1 MALNYPAQPGDIDHL
16 IADDHTVVDRLFQHL
31 EAGRGDR
38 RVLTDQIIVEL
49 STHTVAEE
57 VVMYPLW
64 RTLGMDEFDD
74 DARQEHGDMKELLAT
89 LSKTDPGEDEFEKA
103 LSELIEVTRHHV
115 EDEEQEE
122 MPAFRDKV
130 GADKL
135 AELGKQVL
143 AAKRQA
149 PPAPHPHAPDE
160 GMIERAVGALAKP
173 VDAAKAA
180 VTGKNKHLA
189 TDASGLLDPQ
199 AQALVDAYSE
209 LTPRP
214 SEILEPAEARKQ
226 PALGDGLKKVM
237 RDRGIEYPEPV
248 DSVKDVQIPDGA
260 GGEQTL
266 RVFTPASAAEGTQ
279 PIILWIHGGGW
290 VLFDEDSY
298 DSSCRGLAN
307 KTGAIVVSPHYRLAP
322 EYVFPAAHDDVLTAW
337 RWTAANAAQ
346 LGGGPSRMAIGG
358 ESAGG
363 TMAAA
368 TTLQLVQAG
377 EPLPAAQVCAY
388 PLTTAEPH
396 GESMTSEADGRPL
409 RLPLLSW
416 MAMYAFEGV
425 PEAATDPRIDLLN
438 WPRESL
444 ASMPPTLVITC
455 ERDILRD
462 QGQEFA
468 ANLEAAG
475 VPTTSS
481 HYQGVMHEFFGAA
494 PVLDK
499 AEQAQRE
506 TAEHFGAAVA
516 PGR

>member
-1 MALNYPAQPGDIDHL
+1 MAVNYPAQPGDIDHL

-160 GMIERAVGALAKP
+160 GKIERAVGALAKP

-266 RVFTPASAAEGTQ
+266 RVFTPANAAEGTQ

-346 LGGGPSRMAIGG
+346 LGGDPPPDGHWRGVRGRDHGCGHHPAVGSGRGTA
-358 ESAGG
+358 AGG
-363 TMAAA
+363 PGVRVPADHGGAAWGVHDQRGRRA
-368 TTLQLVQAG
+368 
-377 EPLPAAQVCAY
+377 
-388 PLTTAEPH
+388 TAEAASAVLDGHVRLRGGARGGH
-396 GESMTSEADGRPL
+396 GSKDRPVEL
-409 RLPLLSW
+409 AP
-416 MAMYAFEGV
+416 GV
-425 PEAATDPRIDLLN
+425 PGLN
-438 WPRESL
+438 
-444 ASMPPTLVITC
+444 
-455 ERDILRD
+455 
-462 QGQEFA
+462 
-468 ANLEAAG
+468 
-475 VPTTSS
+475 
-481 HYQGVMHEFFGAA
+481 A
-494 PVLDK
+494 P
-499 AEQAQRE
+499 
-506 TAEHFGAAVA
+506 H
-516 PGR
+516 PGDHVRA

>member
-1 MALNYPAQPGDIDHL
+1 MALNYPTQPGDIDHL

-38 RVLTDQIIVEL
+38 RVLTDQIIFEL
-49 STHTVAEE
+49 SMHTVAEE

-64 RTLGMDEFDD
+64 RKLGMDEFDD
-74 DARQEHGDMKELLAT
+74 DAREEHGDMKELLAT
-89 LSKTDPGEDEFEKA
+89 LGKTDPGEDEFEKA
-103 LSELIEVTRHHV
+103 LSELIAVTRHHV

-122 MPAFRDKV
+122 MPAFRAKV
-130 GADKL
+130 GADKM
-135 AELGKQVL
+135 ADLGKKFL

-149 PPAPHPHAPDE
+149 PSASHPHAPDE
-160 GMIERAVGALAKP
+160 GRIERVVGALAKP

-199 AQALVDAYSE
+199 AQAILDAYSE

-214 SEILEPAEARKQ
+214 SEILQPDEARKQ

-237 RDRGIEYPEPV
+237 KDRGIEYPEPV
-248 DSVKDVQIPDGA
+248 GSVEDLKIPDAA
-260 GGEQTL
+260 GGEQVL
-266 RVFTPASAAEGTQ
+266 RVFTPVRTGEG
-279 PIILWIHGGGW
+279 PLPVILWIHGGGW

-322 EYVFPAAHDDVLTAW
+322 EHVFPAAHDDVLTAW

-346 LGGGPSRMAIGG
+346 LGGDPARMAIGG

-368 TTLQLVQAG
+368 TTLQLAQARD
-377 EPLPAAQVCAY
+377 PLPVAQVCVY
-388 PLTTAEPH
+388 PLTTAEPY
-396 GESMTSEADGRPL
+396 GESMASEADARPL

-444 ASMPPTLVITC
+444 ALMPPTLVVTC

-462 QGQEFA
+462 QGQKFA

-475 VPTTSS
+475 VPTTAS
-481 HYQGVMHEFFGAA
+481 YYEGVMHEFFGAA
-494 PVLDK
+494 PALGK
-499 AEQAQRE
+499 AERAQRE
-506 TAEHFGAAVA
+506 TAEHLNAAFA
-516 PGR
+516 SDH